1 MWRPVFTFKQ
11 YLQEI
16 FDKVHPFT
24 QTKKVTYG
32 DGGSVHQYIIHHP
45 NGNKYKVHIEHDPTR
60 GQSEIIFADEQ
71 DRVDMTGSSKGRAAS
86 VIGTVQAVVM
96 DHIKNTPT
104 AKSIF
109 YAGDGDRGRKRIY
122 TSISNRH
129 GGTTMDMDREGSKH
143 SIDVDKIVKDKPNGQ

>member
-1 MWRPVFTFKQ
+1 MLTFKQ
-11 YLQEI
+11 YLREI

-24 QTKKVTYG
+24 QTKKVTYETG
-32 DGGSVHQYIIHHP
+32 LSVHQYTIHHS
-45 NGNKYKVHIEHDPTR
+45 NGNKYKVHIEHNPTD
-60 GQSEIIFADEQ
+60 GTSTVGFSDQQ
-71 DRVDMTGSSKGRAAS
+71 GRVDMTGSSKGRAAS

-129 GGTTMDMDREGSKH
+129 SGTTMDMGQEGSIH
-143 SIDVDKIVKDKPNGQ
+143 SIDVDKISTTNRDKPNG